1 MRGSL
6 YLLAERAGYLPLI
19 FKESDRGFYTAS
31 DISVTDGDFLKAKKS
46 GRFTKLYPDDGW
58 YFSEAE
64 RLINFPYYDALFN
77 EDNESL
83 LKLFTGFMFSK
94 GQAGDEMLL
103 NEGAK
108 KMLRSAAL
116 LEADMIRAKMRGDPK
131 VILRR
136 SDKILER
143 YYDYYYSG
151 SIGKKSAGYISRAAA
166 GAFLSALSSLGF
178 DFDNI
183 DFNIK

>member
-6 YLLAERAGYLPLI
+6 YLLAERAGLLPLV
-19 FKESDRGFYTAS
+19 FKESGGMFYTAS
-31 DISVTDGDFLKAKKS
+31 DIPVTEGDSLKIKKS
-46 GRFTKLYPDDGW
+46 GRFTEFYPDDGW
-58 YFSEAE
+58 YIHEAE
-64 RLINFPYYDALFN
+64 RMINFPYYDALFN
-77 EDNESL
+77 LGSESL

-94 GQAGDEMLL
+94 SQAGDEMLL

-108 KMLRSAAL
+108 KMLLSAAF

-131 VILRR
+131 VIIRR

-151 SIGKKSAGYISRAAA
+151 SIEKKSAGYISRAAA